1 MCITSQH
8 AHHTRH
14 AHVARL
20 FWMKR
25 TERLVKGNGEHL
37 AAREHKPFLMIIVVP
52 ASILS
57 VVAVA
62 QNVAE
67 HPNWPGPGQLYVGTC
82 YQPIDRSA
90 DQIDNDIAIMKN
102 AGFEGRQWNES
113 FPFHWGRHLP

>member
-8 AHHTRH
+8 AHHTRR

-25 TERLVKGNGEHL
+25 TERLVKGNGERL
-37 AAREHKPFLMIIVVP
+37 AAREHKPFLTIIVVP

-82 YQPIDRSA
+82 YQLIDRSA

-102 AGFEGRQWNES
+102 AGLE
-113 FPFHWGRHLP
+113 